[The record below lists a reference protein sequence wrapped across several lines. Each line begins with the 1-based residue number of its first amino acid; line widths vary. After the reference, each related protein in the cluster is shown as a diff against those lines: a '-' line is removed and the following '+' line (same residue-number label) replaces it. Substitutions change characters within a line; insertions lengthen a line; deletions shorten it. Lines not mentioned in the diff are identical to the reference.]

1 MLRFFTLQGNG
12 LMNKTLLG
20 HRSRRVGEALLAFI
34 RGGEALLTFSGGG
47 KALLATGSIDE
58 TLHLHKVG
66 LKTPGELLDLRR
78 CRYSGGL
85 P

>member
-1 MLRFFTLQGNG
+1 
-12 LMNKTLLG
+12 MNETLLG
-20 HRSRRVGEALLAFI
+20 HQSRRVGKALLAFI
-34 RGGEALLTFSGGG
+34 RGGEALLTFSGGS
-47 KALLATGSIDE
+47 KALLATNSIDE
-58 TLHLHKVG
+58 TRRLLWAG